1 MHWPAHAT
9 FIHPTKPDAD
19 TANSSL
25 TIFGRLTWWT
35 GRTEDVVLV
44 IALSLMALIPV
55 VERLG
60 RAWFGVGIPGATEY
74 LQHLTLWIAFLGAML
89 ATREGKHL
97 KIAAAL
103 NWLPPRVNR
112 TVECVGAF
120 ISAAV
125 CIGLFGASLQLV
137 IAEAPGF
144 PPWTANIIPD
154 FVERWLEPF
163 GLFQKGGFTTIGG
176 WLPIWLAETVMP
188 FGFAV
193 MAIRFILG
201 TSKRAWVRALIGL
214 SLPAMML
221 LPMLCS
227 HCASQ
232 LVIPGLILLVLAG
245 GLGTPI
251 FIFLGGAALLL
262 FWGDGVTVAAI
273 PAETYRIVASPIF
286 PTIPLFTL
294 AGFVLSEGG
303 ASERLVRVFRAL
315 FGWIPGGLA
324 IAATLLCAFFT
335 TFTGASG
342 VTILALGG
350 LLLPILLKS
359 NFTERF
365 SIGLLTST
373 GSLGL
378 LLPPSL
384 VVILYGVI
392 AHIPIIDL
400 FKAGLVPGLL
410 LMAPICLAC
419 IWQGYRTGAGRAPF
433 GFREA
438 TAAIWAAKWEVVM
451 PVFLLVLIFGG
462 FCTLVEASAGLVV
475 YALVVEGLIYRDLSL
490 KGLATMFVKCAALI
504 GGVLIILGVAMGVT
518 SYLVDAQVPMHA
530 ATWATKHLHTK
541 WIFLLALNGGLII
554 VGCIMDIYAALIVV
568 VPLILPMAES
578 FGLHPA
584 HLGIIFLANLQLGY
598 LTPPVGMNLF
608 LGSFRFER
616 PLTSVSRDALP
627 FLLMLAAIVLLITY
641 VPWLSVGVMQLLK

>member
-1 MHWPAHAT
+1 MKA
-9 FIHPTKPDAD
+9 DSD

-25 TIFGRLTWWT
+25 GFFGRLSWWA
-35 GRTEDVVLV
+35 GRTEDAVL
-44 IALSLMALIPV
+44 ISLLFLMALIPV

-60 RAWFGVGIPGATEY
+60 RAWFGLGIPGATEY
-74 LQHLTLWIAFLGAML
+74 LRHLTLWIAFLGAVL

-97 KIAAAL
+97 RIVAAL
-103 NWLPPRVNR
+103 QWLPPNARSF
-112 TVECVGAF
+112 VEYIEAF

-137 IAEAPGF
+137 IAEAPAF
-144 PPWTANIIPD
+144 PPWIAKIIPD
-154 FVERWLEPF
+154 FIEHWLEPF
-163 GLFQKGGFTTIGG
+163 GLYDSGGFTTIAG
-176 WLPIWLAETVMP
+176 WVPIWIAEAIMP

-193 MAIRFILG
+193 MAMRFILG
-201 TSKRAWVRALIGL
+201 ASKHLWIRALVAL
-214 SLPAMML
+214 SLPFMMT
-221 LPMLCS
+221 LPICCS
-227 HCASQ
+227 GWAPH
-232 LVIPGLILLVLAG
+232 LVIPGLIFLGFAG
-245 GLGTPI
+245 ALGTPI

-262 FWGDGVTVAAI
+262 FWSEGVPVAAI

-294 AGFVLSEGG
+294 AGFILSEGG
-303 ASERLVRVFRAL
+303 ASERLVRVFQAL
-315 FGWIPGGLA
+315 FGRVPGGLA
-324 IAATLLCAFFT
+324 VAATLLCAFFT

-350 LLLPILLKS
+350 LLLPVLLKGGFS
-359 NFTERF
+359 EEF

-400 FKAGLVPGLL
+400 FKAALLPGMLL
-410 LMAPICLAC
+410 IAPIALAC
-419 IWQGYRTGAGRAPF
+419 IWQGYRTGAGSASF

-438 TAAIWAAKWEVVM
+438 ASAIWVAKWEVIM

-462 FCTLVEASAGLVV
+462 FATLVEASAGLVV
-475 YALVVEGLIYRDLSL
+475 YTLIVEGVIYRDLKLRTLGSML
-490 KGLATMFVKCAALI
+490 VKCAALV
-504 GGVLIILGVAMGVT
+504 GGVLIILGVAMGLT
-518 SYLVDAQVPMHA
+518 NYLVDAQVPMHA
-530 ATWATKHLHTK
+530 AMWASEHLHTR
-541 WIFLLALNGGLII
+541 WGFLLALNGGLII
-554 VGCIMDIYAALIVV
+554 VGCIMDIYSALVVV

-578 FGLHPA
+578 FGIQPA

-616 PLTSVSRDALP
+616 PLTSVSRDAFP
-627 FLLMLAAIVLLITY
+627 FLLMMAVVVLLITY
-641 VPWLSVGVMQLLK
+641 IPWLSVGVMEWLQ